1 LRDEPQARLNALKI
15 AAGRAREKATAL
27 SEAVNVKLGRLVNV
41 TEGSHVVTPTPRM
54 GRTMAAMELAGGE
67 VPISS
72 GEMKVEA
79 TVTLIYE
86 IAH

>member
-1 LRDEPQARLNALKI
+1 
-15 AAGRAREKATAL
+15 
-27 SEAVNVKLGRLVNV
+27 
-41 TEGSHVVTPTPRM
+41 
-54 GRTMAAMELAGGE
+54 MAAMELAGGE